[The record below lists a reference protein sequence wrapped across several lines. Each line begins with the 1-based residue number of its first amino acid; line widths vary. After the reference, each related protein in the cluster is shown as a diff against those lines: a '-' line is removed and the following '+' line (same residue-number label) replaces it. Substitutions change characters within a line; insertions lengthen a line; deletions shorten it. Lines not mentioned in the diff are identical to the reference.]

1 MQARVPCRGV
11 VLRKLLIL
19 VVVAGALAVPAGAAR
34 RAGTQKIVSQ
44 TLLMPGVTY
53 QRQVQFT
60 SRGPVVLDVVTAPR
74 PDGSLYTLGPGLA
87 HGALFGTEPLTGI
100 EKDASGAATVVGVN
114 GDFFAGSGPP
124 TGIVMRSGSL
134 DAAPVS
140 SRSSLAV
147 GTDGALAVARVAF
160 DGTWRGTG
168 QRRQLDLN
176 DPPVSGHTT
185 LYTPAWGTATPAE
198 DGVVED
204 VIDTLPGLQPNAVT
218 SGVVTQVNGAG
229 GTPIPPGGAVL
240 VARGAQA
247 PHLSAEA
254 PAGTNVEIRPTLTPS
269 WNGKLAAIGGGPLL
283 VAGGKAVFRA
293 NEAFDDSVLNAR
305 DARSAVGQL
314 PDGRILLVT
323 VEGGGSSYSAGMTN
337 YELAVALVHLGAV
350 TAMGLGSGPAA
361 GMAFDGT
368 LLTRPSKKAEQ
379 QIGDALLLSYTG
391 VYAAPPT
398 SDVVSPNGDGVDD
411 TETFAYK
418 LVASSQVTATLTG
431 PGGAQLT
438 LAQDTEEPGVHTLAW
453 NGQPSTEGQWKF
465 VVSGTEAGGRTTTAE
480 RAVLLD
486 QTLGGLQ
493 AEPANAHIAPK
504 AKAVVT
510 ASFQLVHPAT
520 VTATVET
527 RTGIVLATLVSK
539 RLQPGAQSLPW
550 NGRLWTGALAFT
562 GAYQVRVVAA
572 NSIGTVSLVAPFVA
586 RR

>member
-305 DARSAVGQL
+305 EARSAVGQL

-493 AEPANAHIAPK
+493 AEPANAQIAPK